1 MAHFLPASFPGGGS
15 LICGASLHQQ
25 RQKPGCS
32 PGRPLGTSLS
42 RSLGLCCPLSP
53 PQRLLVRW
61 HCRPGISGERKL
73 QRAPAGLFA
82 GFFSPQLFIFPLNCQ
97 ETSTRRER
105 SGLML
110 PHAAAPASPAPPAAM
125 PNGAGACP
133 GVPPP
138 PKCPELAQ
146 GREGASALPQPSE
159 PPSSSPCFP
168 WQDLG

>member
-73 QRAPAGLFA
+73 QRAPAGLSRALQALFLA
-82 GFFSPQLFIFPLNCQ
+82 PAVYFSPQLPGNLDAEGEIWIDAASRR
-97 ETSTRRER
+97 STCVSCPSCGDAQR
-105 SGLML
+105 GWCL
-110 PHAAAPASPAPPAAM
+110 PR
-125 PNGAGACP
+125 C
-133 GVPPP
+133 
-138 PKCPELAQ
+138 
-146 GREGASALPQPSE
+146 
-159 PPSSSPCFP
+159 SSSTEMS
-168 WQDLG
+168 